1 MNEKFINLV
10 KQSNKSAYAISKET
24 GIPYTTLS
32 ELLTKKKSINKIAS
46 ETVYKLCLYLK
57 CDMKDILNEVS
68 FYDCL
73 EGKYKSIRYKY
84 IKDDTSIKF
93 YIIDKK
99 EEHLIDEYKNI
110 YVQNPLDF
118 ASLNA
123 KAWIENYLDEKE
135 LKKEYE
141 KLLSNAQ
148 K

>member
-1 MNEKFINLV
+1 MNDKFINLV

-73 EGKYKSIRYKY
+73 EGKYKSVHYKY
-84 IKDDTSIKF
+84 TKDATSIKF

-99 EEHLIDEYKNI
+99 KEHLVDEYENI
-110 YVQNPLDF
+110 YVQNPLEF
-118 ASLNA
+118 ATLNA
-123 KAWIENYLDEKE
+123 MVWIENYLDEKE
-135 LKKEYE
+135 SEKEYE